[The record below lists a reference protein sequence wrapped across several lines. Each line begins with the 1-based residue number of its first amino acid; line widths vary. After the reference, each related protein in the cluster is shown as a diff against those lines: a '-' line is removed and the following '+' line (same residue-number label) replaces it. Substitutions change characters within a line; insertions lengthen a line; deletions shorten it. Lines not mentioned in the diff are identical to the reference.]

1 MATIDITRTHALS
14 IDAAKKKAE
23 ELAKGME
30 QRFGIIWKWDGDTIR
45 FDAPSGAA
53 KGTKGEVAVSD
64 TNVRVAIDLPFMLR
78 VMKGTIEE
86 KVNEKLTA
94 LL

>member
-1 MATIDITRTHALS
+1 MATIDITKSHALS
-14 IDAAKKKAE
+14 IDDAKKKAE

-30 QRFGIIWKWDGDTIR
+30 QRFGIHWKWDGNTIR

-64 TNVRVAIDLPFMLR
+64 NNVRVAIDLPFMLR
-78 VMKGTIEE
+78 VMKGTIED
-86 KVNEKLTA
+86 KVNEKLKA

>member
-1 MATIDITRTHALS
+1 MATIDITRNHALS
-14 IDAAKKKAE
+14 IDDAKKKAE

-30 QRFGIIWKWDGDTIR
+30 QRFGINWKWDGNTIR

-64 TNVRVAIDLPFMLR
+64 KNVRVAIDLPFMLR

-86 KVNEKLTA
+86 KVNEKLNA

>member
-1 MATIDITRTHALS
+1 MATIDIKRAHSLPL
-14 IDAAKKKAE
+14 DDAKKKAE

-30 QRFGIIWKWDGDTIR
+30 QKFGIHWKWEGDTIR

-53 KGTKGEVAVSD
+53 KGTKGEVSVSD
-64 TNVRVAIDLPFMLR
+64 KDVRVAIDLPFMLR
-78 VMKGTIEE
+78 VMKGTIED
-86 KVNEKLTA
+86 KVNEKLNA

>member
-1 MATIDITRTHALS
+1 MATIDITKSHKLP
-14 IDAAKKKAE
+14 IEDAKAKAE

-30 QRFGIIWKWDGDTIR
+30 QKFGITWRWDGNTIR
-45 FDAPSGAA
+45 FDASSGAA

-64 TNVRVAIDLPFMLR
+64 SNVRVAIDLPFMLR

-86 KVNEKLTA
+86 KVNEKLNA

>member
-1 MATIDITRTHALS
+1 MATIDITRNHSLPL
-14 IDAAKKKAE
+14 DAAKSKAE

-30 QRFGIIWKWDGDTIR
+30 QKFGIQWKWDGNTIR
-45 FDAPSGAA
+45 FDAPGGAA

-64 TNVRVAIDLPFMLR
+64 KNVRVAIDLPFMLR

-86 KVNEKLTA
+86 KVNEKLST

>member
-1 MATIDITRTHALS
+1 MATIDIIRNHALS
-14 IDAAKKKAE
+14 IDDAKKKAE

-30 QRFGIIWKWDGDTIR
+30 QKLGLHWKWEGNTIH

-53 KGTKGEVAVSD
+53 KGTKGEVVVSD
-64 TNVRVAIDLPFMLR
+64 KNVRVAIDLPFMLR
-78 VMKGTIEE
+78 VMKGTIED
-86 KVNEKLTA
+86 KVNEKLNA